1 MMKKPHLILLSK
13 FTFLI
18 PFALSS
24 AVTHAAVIYSAVDYA
39 PWSDPGYIISD
50 QVFADWTNAAQDYSI
65 ETFESL
71 VPAESLL
78 NVSVNG
84 HTFMSGNGTNMT
96 LRDAPTYGLRAHS
109 DSMYLHAGEFPD
121 TVCPLIWLPPEPVYG
136 LGFFGSDLEQGNA
149 TITLLFTN
157 DTTQTFSIGGNKNFF
172 WGIIG
177 GPDEAIKQVTI
188 TPPGT
193 RDSIGYDDFVVTMT
207 TIPEPTSLILLS
219 LGSVLALRKK
229 VST

>member
-18 PFALSS
+18 LFALSL
-24 AVTHAAVIYSAVDYA
+24 AVTHAAVIYSAVDFA
-39 PWSDPGYIISD
+39 PWPDPGYLAPD
-50 QVFADWTNAAQDYSI
+50 QAFANWTNAAENYSI

-149 TITLLFTN
+149 TITLVFTN
-157 DTTQTFSIGGNKNFF
+157 NATQTFSIGGNKNFF

-177 GPDEAIKQVTI
+177 TDEAIKQVTI

-193 RDSIGYDDFVVTMT
+193 RDSIGYDDFVVM
-207 TIPEPTSLILLS
+207 IPEPTSLIILS
-219 LGSVLALRKK
+219 LGSALLFRKK
-229 VST
+229 QEYNQ